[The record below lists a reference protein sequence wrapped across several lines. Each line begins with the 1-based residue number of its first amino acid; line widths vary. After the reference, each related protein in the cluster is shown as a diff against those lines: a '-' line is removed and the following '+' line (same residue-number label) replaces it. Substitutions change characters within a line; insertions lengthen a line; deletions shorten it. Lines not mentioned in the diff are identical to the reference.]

1 MVGVAGWAAATENTG
16 GCVNLQST
24 ARRMA
29 SGVLGKDGRMRDY
42 RAVWLDDVFVERA
55 TWGPGE
61 PERIG
66 SVVVADQGHVWV
78 RFWLP
83 EDDAVVTRFFDA
95 DLVPVGTYVDV
106 TMPLLRR
113 EQGYE
118 TLGLY
123 LSLWIMPDGR
133 VTVLDEQKFEQ
144 AVSDGSLAPGEVR
157 WAEYHLRELTAKIA
171 RGLFPPPLVRN
182 LRLEKQKGTTRQP
195 AS

>member
-1 MVGVAGWAAATENTG
+1 MNS
-16 GCVNLQST
+16 NHT
-24 ARRMA
+24 ARRIV

-42 RAVWLDDVFVERA
+42 RAVWLDDVFIERA

-61 PERIG
+61 PERLG
-66 SVVVADQGHVWV
+66 SVVIADEGHVWV

-95 DLVPVGTYVDV
+95 DLMPAGMYVDV

-118 TLGLY
+118 TLDLY

-133 VTVLDEQKFEQ
+133 VTVLGEQEFER
-144 AVSDGSLAPGEVR
+144 AVSDGTLAPGEVR

-171 RGLFPPPLVRN
+171 RGIFPPPLVRN
-182 LRLEKQKGTTRQP
+182 LRLEKRKGAMHQP
-195 AS
+195 TS